1 VSDLVSLTLH
11 SALDG
16 LALQQRVIA
25 DDIANVD
32 TPDYHA
38 RSVDFASAL
47 KSALGAGNEDSVRSA
62 LLEASPT
69 VTVDPIVETANGNNV
84 DLANETMSATQA
96 LTQYQLVTRAV
107 DDRAKLVGTAITG
120 A

>member
-32 TPDYHA
+32 TPGYHA
-38 RSVDFASAL
+38 RSVDFASSL
-47 KSALGAGNEDSVRSA
+47 RSALGEGDEDSVRRA
-62 LLEASPT
+62 LLDAEPT
-69 VTVDPIVETANGNNV
+69 VSVDPVVATANGNNV

-107 DDRAKLVGTAITG
+107 DDRAKLVRTAIMG
-120 A
+120 Q